1 MTPQEAKRRIKEHNE
16 IHSKN
21 ERFAIYI
28 TEALNMAVEALE
40 KQIPK
45 KLTLKH
51 RCYAGSVKRGVCP
64 NCLMTE
70 NNNANYCRACGQA
83 LDWSD
88 TE

>member
-1 MTPQEAKRRIKEHNE
+1 MNYEDVKRIRENPTAEDVDNDELHRLID
-16 IHSKN
+16 I
-21 ERFAIYI
+21 AI
-28 TEALNMAVEALE
+28 E

-64 NCLMTE
+64 NCLMVE
-70 NNNANYCRACGQA
+70 NNSANYCRACGQA
-83 LDWSD
+83 LDWGD